1 MWVKG
6 KGGFPGAAL
15 HEWAVV
21 FGTFRHLRSPFL
33 EPQRRRVSRYFSEFR
48 DVTWPSKQTEMKHL
62 LMAGACLI
70 DIMVNLPPPK
80 KTKWKQHSFYSVQS
94 VLGEPWM
101 CHQLGRE
108 GVTFIPLF
116 SKLDPFAGL
125 PWPFI
130 ASLFISS
137 SLMSSHRYAEEDHT
151 QLCTIHNITPLQ
163 HPWWDR
169 LCFLLDYPLLKNIF
183 AKLHLH

>member
-70 DIMVNLPPPK
+70 DIMVNPPAK
-80 KTKWKQHSFYSVQS
+80 KTK
-94 VLGEPWM
+94 
-101 CHQLGRE
+101 
-108 GVTFIPLF
+108 
-116 SKLDPFAGL
+116 
-125 PWPFI
+125 
-130 ASLFISS
+130 
-137 SLMSSHRYAEEDHT
+137 
-151 QLCTIHNITPLQ
+151 
-163 HPWWDR
+163 
-169 LCFLLDYPLLKNIF
+169 
-183 AKLHLH
+183 